1 MVPDYRRSLKRHYS
15 RLGLALFLYMLA
27 TVAAEYA
34 MQLLVASF
42 WPEFLDSGWYLVT
55 LSFVPMYLIGF
66 PVFLWALPPA
76 APKELR
82 PPKQKLPGKLFFPLL
97 LMCFGFLYP
106 GNLIGQGLNEALS
119 FLSCLLNSGS
129 SGSGGNALEMLASGS
144 DLLPYSIVAV
154 ILGPLME
161 EITFRKLLLDRM
173 RTIDKPAAVFFSALA
188 FGLFHGNVVQFFYAF
203 GVGLLFGV
211 IYIRT
216 GKLWYSV
223 ALYMLVNFFGS
234 VVTMLL
240 LPQIDM
246 LHPLD
251 ALAPLLALGGYAMLL
266 LTAAVAGV
274 VLLIKHRKKL
284 YVGDEYD
291 RLRGMRFSTAFCTVG
306 FTLYLLASIAVCA
319 MAYI

>member
-1 MVPDYRRSLKRHYS
+1 MASDYRRSLRRHYG
-15 RLGLALFLYMLA
+15 RLGLALFLYMFT
-27 TVAAEYA
+27 TVAAEYV
-34 MQLLVASF
+34 MQFLVMWFCPA
-42 WPEFLDSGWYLVT
+42 FLDSGWYLVT

-66 PVFLWALPPA
+66 PVFLTALPPA

-82 PPKQKLPGKLFFPLL
+82 PAKQKLPARLFFPLL

-119 FLSCLLNSGS
+119 FLSFLLNGSG
-129 SGSGGNALEMLASGS
+129 GSGGNALEMLVGES
-144 DLLPYSIVAV
+144 DLLPYCLVAV
-154 ILGPLME
+154 VLGPIME

-216 GKLWYSV
+216 GRLRYTV
-223 ALYMLVNFFGS
+223 MLHVVVNFLGS
-234 VVTMLL
+234 MVTMLL
-240 LPQIDM
+240 LPKIDM

-251 ALAPLLALGGYAMLL
+251 ALAPLLALGGYAMLMM
-266 LTAAVAGV
+266 TAAIAGV
-274 VLLIKHRKKL
+274 VLLIKYRKQL
-284 YVGDEYD
+284 CVGDEYD
-291 RLRGMRFSTAFCTVG
+291 RLRGTRFSTVFCTVG
-306 FTLYLLASIAVCA
+306 FGLYLLASLAVCA
-319 MAYI
+319 MAYL

>member
-1 MVPDYRRSLKRHYS
+1 MIRSQSALPASQSVGRKSFSASVELMRQGRTVVSPRRYS
-15 RLGLALFLYMLA
+15 PSAGDRISCC
-27 TVAAEYA
+27 TI
-34 MQLLVASF
+34 
-42 WPEFLDSGWYLVT
+42 T
-55 LSFVPMYLIGF
+55 LSLSSGL
-66 PVFLWALPPA
+66 LW
-76 APKELR
+76 
-82 PPKQKLPGKLFFPLL
+82 PPKQKLPGKYLFPLL

-106 GNLIGQGLNEALS
+106 GNLIGQGLNEGLS
-119 FLSCLLNSGS
+119 FLLHS
-129 SGSGGNALEMLASGS
+129 SGSGNALEVLAGES

-154 ILGPLME
+154 VLGPLME

-216 GKLWYSV
+216 GRLGYSIGLHMV
-223 ALYMLVNFFGS
+223 VNFLGS
-234 VVTMLL
+234 VVTMFL
-240 LPQIDM
+240 LPKIDM
-246 LHPLD
+246 MHPLD
-251 ALAPLLALGGYAMLL
+251 ALAPLLALAGYAMLL
-266 LTAAVAGV
+266 MTAAVAGV

-291 RLRGMRFSTAFCTVG
+291 RLKGIRFSTAFCTGG
-306 FTLYLLASIAVCA
+306 FALYLLASLAVCA

>member
-1 MVPDYRRSLKRHYS
+1 MNADHRRSLRRHWS
-15 RLGLALFLYMLA
+15 RLGLALFLYMA
-27 TVAAEYA
+27 VTVAAEYG
-34 MQLLVASF
+34 MQLLVVRF
-42 WPEFLDSGWYLVT
+42 WPEFQDSGWYLVT

-66 PVFLWALPPA
+66 PVFLWVLPPA

-82 PPKQKLPGKLFFPLL
+82 PPKQKLPGKYLFALL

-106 GNLIGQGLNEALS
+106 GNLIGQGLNEGLN
-119 FLSCLLNSGS
+119 LLLHSG
-129 SGSGGNALEMLASGS
+129 GSGNALEVLAGES

-154 ILGPLME
+154 VLGPLME
-161 EITFRKLLLDRM
+161 EITFRKLLMDRM

-211 IYIRT
+211 IYVRT

-223 ALYMLVNFFGS
+223 VLHMAVNFLGS

-240 LPQIDM
+240 LPKIDM

-251 ALAPLLALGGYAMLL
+251 ALLPLLALAGYAMLL
-266 LTAAVAGV
+266 MTAAVAGV

-284 YVGDEYD
+284 YVGDGYD
-291 RLRGMRFSTAFCTVG
+291 RLKGARFSTAFCTGG
-306 FTLYLLASIAVCA
+306 FLLYLLSSLAVCA

>member
-34 MQLLVASF
+34 MQFLVASF
-42 WPEFLDSGWYLVT
+42 WPAFPDSGWYLVT
-55 LSFVPMYLIGF
+55 LSFIPMYLIGF
-66 PVFLWALPPA
+66 PVFLTALPPA

-106 GNLIGQGLNEALS
+106 GNLIGQGLNEGLS
-119 FLSCLLNSGS
+119 FLLS
-129 SGSGGNALEMLASGS
+129 SSGGNSLEVLTSGS

-154 ILGPLME
+154 VLGPLME

-223 ALYMLVNFFGS
+223 ALHMLVNFFGS
-234 VVTMLL
+234 VVTMFL
-240 LPQIDM
+240 LPRIDM

-251 ALAPLLALGGYAMLL
+251 ALAPLLALAGYAMLL
-266 LTAAVAGV
+266 MTAAIAGV

-291 RLRGMRFSTAFCTVG
+291 RLKGIRFSTVFCNGG
-306 FTLYLLASIAVCA
+306 FLLYLLVSLAVFA
-319 MAYI
+319 MAYL

>member
-1 MVPDYRRSLKRHYS
+1 MNSDYRRSLRRHYS
-15 RLGLALFLYMLA
+15 RLGLALFLYMFT
-27 TVAAEYA
+27 TVAAEYV
-34 MQLLVASF
+34 MQSLVMR
-42 WPEFLDSGWYLVT
+42 FLPAFADSGWYLVT

-66 PVFLWALPPA
+66 PVFLWVLPPA
-76 APKELR
+76 APQELR

-106 GNLIGQGLNEALS
+106 GNLIGQGLNEGLS
-119 FLSCLLNSGS
+119 FLLHS
-129 SGSGGNALEMLASGS
+129 SGSGNALEVLAGES

-154 ILGPLME
+154 VLGPIME

-216 GKLWYSV
+216 GRIGYSIGLHMV
-223 ALYMLVNFFGS
+223 VNFLGS
-234 VVTMLL
+234 VVTMFL
-240 LPQIDM
+240 LPKIDM
-246 LHPLD
+246 MHPLD
-251 ALAPLLALGGYAMLL
+251 ALAPLLALAGYAMLL
-266 LTAAVAGV
+266 MTAAVAGV

-291 RLRGMRFSTAFCTVG
+291 RLKGIRFSTAFCTGG
-306 FTLYLLASIAVCA
+306 FTLYLLASLAVCA